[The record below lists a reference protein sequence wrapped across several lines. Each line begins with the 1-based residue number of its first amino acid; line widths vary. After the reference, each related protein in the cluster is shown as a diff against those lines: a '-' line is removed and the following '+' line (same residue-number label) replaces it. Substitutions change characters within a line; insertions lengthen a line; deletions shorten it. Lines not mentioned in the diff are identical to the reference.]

1 MTRRLDLTAE
11 QAEFVAAAVTE
22 VLRRQRTSLAAIM
35 DERFARRG
43 RGKSDVASW
52 KQTEANTL
60 IRQISSLEDVINL
73 LDDPAGTP
81 DPNAPG

>member
-1 MTRRLDLTAE
+1 MTRRVDLTNE

-22 VLRRQRTSLAAIM
+22 VLRKQRTTLAAIM

-43 RGKSDVASW
+43 RGKTDVASW
-52 KQTEANTL
+52 KHDEANAL

-73 LDDPAGTP
+73 LDDPTGAP

>member
-1 MTRRLDLTAE
+1 MRRLLDLTDE
-11 QAEFVAAAVTE
+11 QTEFVAAAVTE
-22 VLRRQRTSLAAIM
+22 VLRKQRTALAAIM

-43 RGKSDVASW
+43 RGKTDVASW
-52 KQTEANTL
+52 KQAEANAL

-81 DPNAPG
+81 DPNASG

>member
-1 MTRRLDLTAE
+1 MKRPLDLTDE
-11 QAEFVAAAVTE
+11 QTEFVAAAVTE
-22 VLRRQRTSLAAIM
+22 VLRKQRTALAAIM

-43 RGKSDVASW
+43 RGKTDVASW
-52 KQTEANTL
+52 KQAEANAL

-81 DPNAPG
+81 DPNASG

>member
-1 MTRRLDLTAE
+1 MTRRLDLTSE

-22 VLRRQRTSLAAIM
+22 VLRKRRTALATIM

-43 RGKSDVASW
+43 RGKTDVASW
-52 KQTEANTL
+52 KQAEANAL

-81 DPNAPG
+81 DPSALG

>member
-1 MTRRLDLTAE
+1 MTRRVDLTNE

-22 VLRRQRTSLAAIM
+22 VLRKQRTTLAAIM

-43 RGKSDVASW
+43 RGKTDVASW
-52 KQTEANTL
+52 KQAEANAL

-73 LDDPAGTP
+73 LDDPASAP

>member
-1 MTRRLDLTAE
+1 MRRRLDLTNE
-11 QAEFVAAAVTE
+11 QTEFVAAAVTE
-22 VLRRQRTSLAAIM
+22 VLRKQRTALAAIM

-43 RGKSDVASW
+43 RGKTDVASW
-52 KQTEANTL
+52 KQAEANAL

-81 DPNAPG
+81 DPTATG